1 MTKRSIKRRGKRHLV
16 FNLIIIFMR
25 RRAQARRRIPFS
37 RIPYF
42 AFVISTVTNVAA
54 LYMSFRP
61 SVSEWRN
68 LTIRRLRRID
78 FSVRA
83 TPLVEMTITGGVLRS
98 LSLRFPNGNPPK
110 SSAGFAHL
118 PFPHNMWSLGRATL
132 RARTRN
138 DILSVIVS

>member
-1 MTKRSIKRRGKRHLV
+1 
-16 FNLIIIFMR
+16 MR

-42 AFVISTVTNVAA
+42 AFVISTVTNG
-54 LYMSFRP
+54 
-61 SVSEWRN
+61 VSGVEKSKKSD
-68 LTIRRLRRID
+68 IKRRD

-110 SSAGFAHL
+110 SSVGFAHL

-132 RARTRN
+132 RAHAK
-138 DILSVIVS
+138 